1 MNQLQKLH
9 KKENDVAFI
18 RNLNSKEK
26 SDKKGKKL
34 IEEDD
39 ENEDTNDDNY
49 AINA

>member
-9 KKENDVAFI
+9 KKENDIAFI

-26 SDKKGKKL
+26 TGTKGKQL
-34 IEEDD
+34 IDEDD
-39 ENEDTNDDNY
+39 DNEDTNDDNY